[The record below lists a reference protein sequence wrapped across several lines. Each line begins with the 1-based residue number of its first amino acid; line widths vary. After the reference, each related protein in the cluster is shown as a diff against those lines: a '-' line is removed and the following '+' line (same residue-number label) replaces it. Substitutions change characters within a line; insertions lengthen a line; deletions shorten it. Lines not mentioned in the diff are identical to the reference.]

1 MQPSNE
7 PVTIRDEGYRIIRT
21 DYGHATA
28 GYRIQHL
35 ADGSF
40 LVSIRTE
47 YNVGD
52 YNGFG
57 SPRIAMRTRESC
69 VAFFLQ
75 RARSHFSKR
84 LSGSVVTKSQRN
96 AQKQMLSL
104 LEDGLFGFLEPEP
117 EA

>member
-1 MQPSNE
+1 MQRSTE
-7 PVTIRDEGYRIIRT
+7 PVTKRDEGYRIVRT

-40 LVSIRTE
+40 LVLIRTE
-47 YNVGD
+47 HNVGD

-57 SPRIAMRTRESC
+57 SPRIAMRTREAC

-75 RARSHFSKR
+75 RARGHLSKR
-84 LSGSVVTKSQRN
+84 LSGSVVTESQRN
-96 AQKQMLSL
+96 AQKQMLSFM
-104 LEDGLFGFLEPEP
+104 EDGLFGFLEPEP